1 MFRRILVGLDG
12 SPLGQLVFQTA
23 LELACRYRAKLI
35 ALSVVEEPVPGNHE
49 HNETES
55 QQLYCQA
62 QTNACAQAG
71 AAGVTLQTAI
81 RRGHAARTLVEF
93 AQEVEAN
100 PIILGATGHEH
111 PWSLT
116 MGGTAWRVS
125 NDTTRAVM
133 VIRPPRIAR
142 WVRDIMVH
150 HVSTVTP
157 QTPLT
162 EVVGLLLRQ
171 GMKAV
176 PVVDGRQHVVGI
188 ITGGDLLTRADLEF
202 RLSIQQELGV
212 EVVAQQLHRLEA
224 GGKTASD
231 IMTPRPRTITADTP
245 VLVAIR
251 TMADHGMKRLPV
263 VDAHGRLAGLLSRAD
278 VLRAVAAGAQLSA
291 AAEDLGPSPGASL
304 VGDLM
309 LTEVP
314 SVRPEAPIDE
324 VVHSILNSPTR
335 RVVVTNPAGVVQ
347 GIITDRQLLARAAA
361 DLRPE
366 FIEQLA
372 DLLDAMAPWRDTHR
386 PLTANDLMNTDVFT
400 VRVHEPIIHAIRL
413 LMQLQVKRLVVVDAG
428 RHLQGIVDRQTLL
441 QWLVQTPSR

>member
-12 SPLGQLVFQTA
+12 SPLGQLAFQTA

-49 HNETES
+49 HDETES
-55 QQLYCQA
+55 QQFYCQV
-62 QTNACAQAG
+62 QTNACAQAR
-71 AAGVTLQTAI
+71 AAGITLQTVI
-81 RRGHAARTLVEF
+81 GCGHAARALVEF

-116 MGGTAWRVS
+116 MGGTAWRVIS
-125 NDTTRAVM
+125 DTTRAVM
-133 VIRPPRIAR
+133 VVRPPRTAR

-150 HVSTVTP
+150 HVLTATP
-157 QTPLT
+157 QTPLA

-171 GMKAV
+171 GVKAV

-224 GGKTASD
+224 DGKTASN

-251 TMADHGMKRLPV
+251 TMAEHGMKRLPV

-314 SVRPEAPIDE
+314 TVRPEAPIDE
-324 VVHSILNSPTR
+324 VVHSILRMSEK
-335 RVVVTNPAGVVQ
+335 
-347 GIITDRQLLARAAA
+347 IT
-361 DLRPE
+361 
-366 FIEQLA
+366 
-372 DLLDAMAPWRDTHR
+372 
-386 PLTANDLMNTDVFT
+386 
-400 VRVHEPIIHAIRL
+400 
-413 LMQLQVKRLVVVDAG
+413 
-428 RHLQGIVDRQTLL
+428 
-441 QWLVQTPSR
+441 